1 MECVVRSAAPEVT
14 SRLDELGLSERGLAD
29 SVRWGVE
36 FVFGCTLNDPD
47 YLPGILG
54 SGKVTRAVRDWLV
67 PLGWKRS
74 KVLNQPSTVN
84 RDGTVSIVVAGGNA
98 ATGVIGEDLAT
109 RSAKGPATSQ
119 AISNNLQGSL
129 ADLDSSVP
137 RLEIEAPRLTWMLL
151 YFMDAEREQIRVEL
165 SMPSLMDA
173 NGYVCQWSE
182 RNILA
187 AILFNQEPSGVTEDE
202 YAEAPKPEV
211 VRKRIESV

>member
-1 MECVVRSAAPEVT
+1 
-14 SRLDELGLSERGLAD
+14 
-29 SVRWGVE
+29 
-36 FVFGCTLNDPD
+36 
-47 YLPGILG
+47 
-54 SGKVTRAVRDWLV
+54 
-67 PLGWKRS
+67 
-74 KVLNQPSTVN
+74 
-84 RDGTVSIVVAGGNA
+84 
-98 ATGVIGEDLAT
+98 
-109 RSAKGPATSQ
+109 
-119 AISNNLQGSL
+119 
-129 ADLDSSVP
+129 
-137 RLEIEAPRLTWMLL
+137 MLL